1 MENINFCPSC
11 GRKLE
16 GSPKFC
22 PECGKALGEGKT
34 TNFSFT
40 KLVGSVSDVIDKMKS
55 NDASNNDKSSERTK
69 DRQFQLSNMQWLL
82 ILGAYLV
89 IFWDFVI
96 GVTILLLLA
105 IYSIAKKK
113 APAKTAKFTESCKEK
128 FSPIISNPPLKKGVI
143 ILLIGLLLYRI
154 GFLVWGV
161 IFIVFSVALL
171 ITHKFSPSV
180 AERIA
185 NFVDEQVLVKV
196 KTWWNKKWVKGVVIA
211 VSIILPFLSVPTTM
225 NISSATVGGA
235 VQEAYID
242 YQIEQEEESDDPDEF
257 EILRLRYCKLQTEA
271 TKAIAR
277 GDMETYE
284 WCQAQGEDIKEQI
297 FEEYNVYLP

>member
-1 MENINFCPSC
+1 MGNINFCPSC
-11 GRKLE
+11 GHKIE

-34 TNFSFT
+34 TNFSFS
-40 KLVGSVSDVIDKMKS
+40 KLVGSVSDVIDKTKS

-82 ILGAYLV
+82 ILGVYLV

-113 APAKTAKFTESCKEK
+113 APAKTTKFTESCKEK

-154 GFLVWGV
+154 GFLVWGGHFHSFFSCV
-161 IFIVFSVALL
+161 INY
-171 ITHKFSPSV
+171 T
-180 AERIA
+180 
-185 NFVDEQVLVKV
+185 
-196 KTWWNKKWVKGVVIA
+196 
-211 VSIILPFLSVPTTM
+211 
-225 NISSATVGGA
+225 
-235 VQEAYID
+235 
-242 YQIEQEEESDDPDEF
+242 
-257 EILRLRYCKLQTEA
+257 
-271 TKAIAR
+271 
-277 GDMETYE
+277 
-284 WCQAQGEDIKEQI
+284 
-297 FEEYNVYLP
+297 